1 MRKKLL
7 MRIFSKYQ
15 TSSILKR
22 FCKCRYIFCYN
33 PEKVFLWKK
42 RGAALGIRADLQ
54 AAVQS
59 REFAE
64 QMKDIIEYRT
74 MAYYQ
79 RRYRNEE

>member
-1 MRKKLL
+1 MPVHFLL
-7 MRIFSKYQ
+7 QFGKG
-15 TSSILKR
+15 
-22 FCKCRYIFCYN
+22 FFV
-33 PEKVFLWKK
+33 EKE
-42 RGAALGIRADLQ
+42 GAALGIRADLQ